1 MPTIYSERFRL
12 RPFRR
17 GDEDSLAEN
26 ISNENIARSTL
37 RIPYPYEKR
46 DARSWIGH
54 NLRLGRLKNRSEIH
68 FAIDVNGS
76 VVGGIG
82 LEKMDGYEAEIGYWL
97 GETYWGQ
104 GIMTSALDLVT
115 GYGFAELGLGKISAY
130 VFPSNKAS
138 MRVLEK
144 AGYQFKGRLISH
156 YSKEGKPV
164 DSMLFTKYR

>member
-1 MPTIYSERFRL
+1 MPTIYSKRFIL

-26 ISNENIARSTL
+26 ISNEDIARSTL

-46 DARSWIGH
+46 DARSWISR
-54 NLRLGRLKNRSEIH
+54 NLQLGRLRNRSEIH
-68 FAIDVNGS
+68 FAIDVNGN

-97 GETYWGQ
+97 GEKYWGQ

-115 GYGFAELGLGKISAY
+115 EYAFAELGLGKISAY

-144 AGYQFKGRLISH
+144 AGYQFMGRLISH

-164 DSMLFTKYR
+164 DSILFTKFR

>member
-1 MPTIYSERFRL
+1 MPIIYSKRFTL
-12 RPFRR
+12 RPYRW
-17 GDEDSLAEN
+17 GDEDSLVEN

-46 DARSWIGH
+46 DARCWINR
-54 NLRLGRLKNRSEIH
+54 NLQLGRAKNRGEIQ
-68 FAIDVNGS
+68 FAIDVNGN
-76 VVGGIG
+76 VIGGIG
-82 LEKMDGYEAEIGYWL
+82 LEKMDGHEAEIGYWL
-97 GETYWGQ
+97 GETYWRQ

-115 GYGFAELGLGKISAY
+115 AYAFAELGLGKISAY

-144 AGYQFKGRLISH
+144 AGYQFMGRLISH
-156 YSKEGKPV
+156 YSKEGEPV